1 MRRIAFVMIVFIMM
15 GCVNS
20 VQNNLKFVEK
30 EKTNFFCKE
39 YKTKTNKTFVV
50 YEDKSLGASISL
62 LKIESRN
69 FEVANDT
76 FNLGE
81 VDPIDN
87 IFVEDLD
94 KNGFD
99 ELYVVT
105 RSAGSGSYSTIY
117 GFASNNDKS
126 VTPIYVSGISE
137 SNLNGYRGHNSFS
150 VVNGSLVNSFPVFK
164 EEDTNANPT
173 NGTRKIRYELLAGEA
188 GWVIKP
194 TEIIY

>member
-1 MRRIAFVMIVFIMM
+1 M
-15 GCVNS
+15 
-20 VQNNLKFVEK
+20 
-30 EKTNFFCKE
+30 
-39 YKTKTNKTFVV
+39 
-50 YEDKSLGASISL
+50 GASISL
-62 LKIESRN
+62 VKIESHN

-150 VVNGSLVNSFPVFK
+150 VVNGSLLNSFPVFK